1 MERKPRERRERALG
15 ERLLL
20 KGARSLSP
28 KAAVVRRPYPP
39 GQQGKKRRRRG
50 PSEYGQQLRAK
61 QKFRLSYGLTD
72 KQLKR
77 IVKEAIAQTSVTG
90 PKIVEL
96 LERRLDNVLYRL
108 GFAPSR
114 FAARQLVV
122 QGHIMVNKRKT
133 VSPSYSVRAN
143 DVVSIRPESR
153 AKKMFAELGTE
164 VRKVQL
170 PPWLMLDQETLE
182 GKVVAPP
189 SNVEPPFDVNAVIEF
204 YSK

>member
-1 MERKPRERRERALG
+1 MERRPRERRERALG

-28 KAAVVRRPYPP
+28 KAAIVRRPYPP
-39 GQQGKKRRRRG
+39 GIQGKNRRRRQ

-61 QKFRLSYGLTD
+61 QKFRISYGLTE

-77 IVKEAIAQTSVTG
+77 LVKDAMRQAGVTG
-90 PKIVEL
+90 PKLIEL

-108 GFAPSR
+108 GFGPSR

-122 QGHIMVNKRKT
+122 QGHIMVNKRKVT
-133 VSPSYSVRAN
+133 SPSYRVKERE
-143 DVVSIRPESR
+143 VISIRPESKN
-153 AKKMFAELGTE
+153 KKMFSELAAELKKGQ
-164 VRKVQL
+164 V
-170 PPWLMLDQETLE
+170 PPWLAVDPGTLE
-182 GKVVAPP
+182 GKVVALPT
-189 SNVEPPFDVNAVIEF
+189 NVESPFDVNAVVEF